1 MRLPMLSA
9 LIGRPK
15 LALPEP
21 AAELLQRCRLPRPD
35 RGSLYEDDLLRVDL
49 VRVCEPDDHL
59 HEAAPQSIGRDQ
71 VDERLRQLQVVER
84 QLAEVA
90 ER

>member
-21 AAELLQRCRLPRPD
+21 AAELLQRCRLVRPLD
-35 RGSLYEDDLLRVDL
+35 PLGNRIDLEC
-49 VRVCEPDDHL
+49 VCEPDDHL
-59 HEAAPQSIGRDQ
+59 HEAAPR
-71 VDERLRQLQVVER
+71 VLVVTR
-84 QLAEVA
+84 STNGFASF
-90 ER
+90 R

>member
-21 AAELLQRCRLPRPD
+21 AAELLQRCRLVRPLD
-35 RGSLYEDDLLRVDL
+35 PLGNRIDLEC
-49 VRVCEPDDHL
+49 VCEPDDHL
-59 HEAAPQSIGRDQ
+59 HEAGPQSIGRDQ